1 MDISFDF
8 SCLFLV
14 FLAIKELRNLEHEAP
29 LYDLTIATN
38 TKTYIYKIIK
48 ILFDRHKFDPF

>member
-14 FLAIKELRNLEHEAP
+14 FLAFKELRNLEHEAP

-38 TKTYIYKIIK
+38 TKTYIKLLRFCLIATV
-48 ILFDRHKFDPF
+48 

>member
-38 TKTYIYKIIK
+38 TKTENKIIK
-48 ILFDRHKFDPF
+48 ILFDRHKYDPF